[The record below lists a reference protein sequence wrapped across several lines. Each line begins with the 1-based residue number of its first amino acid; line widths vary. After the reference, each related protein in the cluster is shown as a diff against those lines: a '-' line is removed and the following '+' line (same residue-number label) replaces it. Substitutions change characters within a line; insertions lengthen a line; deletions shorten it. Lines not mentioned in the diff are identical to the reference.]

1 MIELLK
7 NIVNTIKSFVGFV
20 THTIESFI
28 NLLSAIPRFTTY
40 IFELI
45 NNFIPDI
52 LKPFII
58 ISIIVSIILLILGR
72 NN

>member
-1 MIELLK
+1 MIDLLK
-7 NIVNTIKSFVGFV
+7 SIVDTIKHVVDFL

-40 IFELI
+40 IFNLV
-45 NNFIPDI
+45 NSLIPDI

-58 ISIIVSIILLILGR
+58 ISILVSIILLILGR